1 MESSVAILFI
11 NHTAKIRYFV
21 HDRISFSYLLQSL
34 IFNKI
39 EQEEVS
45 RDVFVLSKRYPNPLD
60 RTTEKS
66 YDIRNNVRESERN
79 ERKIE
84 AEKRRESGERG
95 KKFGEKI
102 EGGPGA

>member
-1 MESSVAILFI
+1 MESSIAILFI

-66 YDIRNNVRESERN
+66 YDIRNSVRES

-84 AEKRRESGERG
+84 AEKSGGNLEKGGKNLG
-95 KKFGEKI
+95 KK
-102 EGGPGA
+102 

>member
-34 IFNKI
+34 RSIFNKI
-39 EQEEVS
+39 EQEE
-45 RDVFVLSKRYPNPLD
+45 RAEMYLFCRNDID

-66 YDIRNNVRESERN
+66 YDIRNSVRES

-84 AEKRRESGERG
+84 AEKSGGNLEKGGKNLG
-95 KKFGEKI
+95 KK
-102 EGGPGA
+102 

>member
-1 MESSVAILFI
+1 M
-11 NHTAKIRYFV
+11 
-21 HDRISFSYLLQSL
+21 
-34 IFNKI
+34 
-39 EQEEVS
+39 
-45 RDVFVLSKRYPNPLD
+45 FVLSKRYPNPLD

-66 YDIRNNVRESERN
+66 YDIRNSVRESERN